1 LRGRYCIYISLY
13 IYMWPSDDRFKGLFV
28 DGVLEPGRAA
38 EARVTLEG
46 GAVYAGGWLRGR

>member
-1 LRGRYCIYISLY
+1 
-13 IYMWPSDDRFKGLFV
+13 MWPSDDRFKGLFV